1 MKTKTVRVDELE
13 GEALKHIHSN
23 LMRFGHIGPASAE
36 TVKKIAHAVIGPTV
50 EVPAELGEVS
60 DE

>member
-13 GEALKHIHSN
+13 GAALKHIHSK
-23 LMRFGHIGPASAE
+23 LMRFGHIGPASAV
-36 TVKKIAHAVIGPTV
+36 TVKKIAQAVCGPAV
-50 EVPAELGEVS
+50 EVPAELVEVS